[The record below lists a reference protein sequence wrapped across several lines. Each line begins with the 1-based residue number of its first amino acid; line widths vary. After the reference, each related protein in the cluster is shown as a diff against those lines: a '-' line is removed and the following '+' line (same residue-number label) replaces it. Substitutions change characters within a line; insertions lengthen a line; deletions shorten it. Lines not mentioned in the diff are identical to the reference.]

1 VCGNSGPVEIVE
13 ISASLLAADYAQLGR
28 EVKRAEAA
36 GVDSFHFDM
45 MDGHYV
51 PNLAFTPQHL
61 TALRSYTHLPFCT
74 HLELTNPDE
83 VLSKFSTLDTDMIIV
98 QKDTLP
104 NPEKTFELIKKRG
117 CKVGLG
123 LSPVDSI
130 ENCAS
135 YFSQIDLLL
144 ILGVFPGFGGQIMQ
158 PNTIAKIA
166 LARKIS
172 TDLNAAITIAVDG
185 GVNHKNS
192 AGLISAGANCLIMG
206 SALFQAG
213 RIKQVIKQIRG
224 PIEV

>member
-1 VCGNSGPVEIVE
+1 
-13 ISASLLAADYAQLGR
+13 
-28 EVKRAEAA
+28 
-36 GVDSFHFDM
+36 
-45 MDGHYV
+45 
-51 PNLAFTPQHL
+51 
-61 TALRSYTHLPFCT
+61 
-74 HLELTNPDE
+74 
-83 VLSKFSTLDTDMIIV
+83 
-98 QKDTLP
+98 
-104 NPEKTFELIKKRG
+104 
-117 CKVGLG
+117 
-123 LSPVDSI
+123 
-130 ENCAS
+130 
-135 YFSQIDLLL
+135 
-144 ILGVFPGFGGQIMQ
+144 MQ